1 MLAQIL
7 ITTLQILSTFYL
19 TIVLLRFLLQLAR
32 ADFYNPICQ
41 FVVKATNP
49 PLRPLRKVIPGW
61 GGIDGASLV
70 LAILIQAVTFVL
82 ILMALNNG
90 VPAINPIT
98 LIAWSVVTVLGLI
111 VKIYFWSVLAI
122 VLVSWIAPGSAH
134 PAIQLIGQLTEPVM
148 RPVRNIMPA
157 MGGLDLSPIVVF
169 LILNVVSIVIEYMA
183 RGVGL
188 GHIGVAL

>member
-32 ADFYNPICQ
+32 ADFYNPISQ

-70 LAILIQAVTFVL
+70 LAIIIQAITFLL
-82 ILMALNNG
+82 ILIALNNG
-90 VPAINPIT
+90 LPAINPLT
-98 LIAWSVVTVLGLI
+98 LLAWSVVTVLGLI

-122 VLVSWIAPGSAH
+122 VIISWIAPGSPH

-148 RPVRNIMPA
+148 RPVRNVMPA
-157 MGGLDLSPIVVF
+157 IGGLDLSPIVVF
-169 LILNVVSIVIEYMA
+169 LILNVVSIVIEHMA

-188 GHIGVAL
+188 GNIGVAL

>member
-32 ADFYNPICQ
+32 ADFYNPISQ

-70 LAILIQAVTFVL
+70 LAIIIQTITFLL
-82 ILMALNNG
+82 ILIALNNG
-90 VPAINPIT
+90 LPAINPLT
-98 LIAWSVVTVLGLI
+98 LLAWSVVTVLGLI

-122 VLVSWIAPGSAH
+122 VIISWIAPGSPH

-148 RPVRNIMPA
+148 RPVRNVMPA
-157 MGGLDLSPIVVF
+157 VGGLDLSPIVVF
-169 LILNVVSIVIEYMA
+169 LILNVVSIVIEHMA

-188 GHIGVAL
+188 GNIGVAL